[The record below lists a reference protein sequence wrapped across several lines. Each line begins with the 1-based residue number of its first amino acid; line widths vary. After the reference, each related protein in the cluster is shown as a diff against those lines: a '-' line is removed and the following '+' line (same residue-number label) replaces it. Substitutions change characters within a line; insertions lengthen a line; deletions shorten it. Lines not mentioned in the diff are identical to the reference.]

1 MTPVRALSGGERNRV
16 LLAHLF
22 TQPANL
28 LVLDEPTN
36 DLDVETLEVLEARI
50 AEYSGTLIVVSHD
63 REFLDQVV
71 NRILVF
77 EADGEI
83 REYVGGYSDWA
94 GRGRQLATADGPSE
108 KKARP
113 SSTPESRP
121 QRKSSS
127 KLTYKLQHELD
138 GLPGVIESL
147 EAEVASLEAE
157 IGTPDFY
164 DRPFD
169 ETRPVLDAML
179 SKQTELDAAVDRWVY
194 LEEEQSKLKTTN
206 ELPGDTS

>member
-1 MTPVRALSGGERNRV
+1 MRCQGGERNRV

-94 GRGRQLATADGPSE
+94 
-108 KKARP
+108 RP
-113 SSTPESRP
+113 
-121 QRKSSS
+121 
-127 KLTYKLQHELD
+127 
-138 GLPGVIESL
+138 G
-147 EAEVASLEAE
+147 
-157 IGTPDFY
+157 
-164 DRPFD
+164 
-169 ETRPVLDAML
+169 
-179 SKQTELDAAVDRWVY
+179 
-194 LEEEQSKLKTTN
+194 KTTC
-206 ELPGDTS
+206 DSR

>member
-1 MTPVRALSGGERNRV
+1 M
-16 LLAHLF
+16 
-22 TQPANL
+22 
-28 LVLDEPTN
+28 LDEPTN

-94 GRGRQLATADGPSE
+94 RRGRQLATADDPSE

-113 SSTPESRP
+113 LSTPDSRP
-121 QRKSSS
+121 QRKALS
-127 KLTYKLQHELD
+127 KLTYKLQRELD
-138 GLPGVIESL
+138 GLPGLIESL
-147 EAEVASLEAE
+147 ETEVESFEAE
-157 IGTPDFY
+157 IGTLDFY

-169 ETRPVLDAML
+169 ETRPILDAML
-179 SKQTELDAAVDRWVY
+179 AKQAELDAAIDRWVE
-194 LEEEQSKLKTTN
+194 LEEEQSKLKAAS
-206 ELPGDTS
+206 ELPGDAS